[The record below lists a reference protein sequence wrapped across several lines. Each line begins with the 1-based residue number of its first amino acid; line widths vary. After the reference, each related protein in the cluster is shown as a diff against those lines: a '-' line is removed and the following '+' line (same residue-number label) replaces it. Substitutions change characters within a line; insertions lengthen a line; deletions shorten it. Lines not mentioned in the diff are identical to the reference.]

1 MKEMKAFPG
10 LRCNSVGEETG
21 NADDGKVFML
31 RGTDF
36 VKYLRKETNEIKH
49 LLYVYK
55 VYI

>member
-1 MKEMKAFPG
+1 LKEMKAFPG